1 MEIEHQSPFLQVTT
15 TDPTYRGLKENF
27 RLPKRFLHSV
37 TTTDP
42 TYRGLKVTPP
52 KAVICVMAVTTTDP
66 TYRGLKDKHYFSIS
80 FLPALVT
87 TTDPTYRGLKDGAV
101 FVDLHAVV
109 KLQPLTRLIGD

>member
-66 TYRGLKDKHYFSIS
+66 TYRGLKDYN
-80 FLPALVT
+80 
-87 TTDPTYRGLKDGAV
+87 AV
-101 FVDLHAVV
+101 LGKTSAES
-109 KLQPLTRLIGD
+109 LQPLTRLIGD